1 MGKFAFII
9 GLVLLVAAPLATVEA
24 ANPKKADQIADDVQ
38 VAPDKATGLACDC
51 CQKCKAARRPVAPN
65 GEERPGKTNGCK
77 GCCDRCGKAMPPDP
91 TQIPPE
97 IIKKEIPPEVK
108 DKPSMPRR

>member
-9 GLVLLVAAPLATVEA
+9 GLVLLVAGPLATVEA
-24 ANPKKADQIADDVQ
+24 ADMKADQIADDVQ

-51 CQKCKAARRPVAPN
+51 CQKCKAARRPVTSK
-65 GEERPGKTNGCK
+65 EEESPGKTNGCK

-108 DKPSMPRR
+108 DKPSKLRR